1 MEFHP
6 RNLIKEAA
14 MKYSLKIK
22 GAKYSK
28 PSKLKVGSIVKSDY
42 HIDEKDVV
50 RRITEIYKDETCGS
64 GFRASAES
72 FKCGHCGRPYGQYI
86 EGVDSTWFI
95 PVNKEDFI
103 NKMYEA
109 IANDTKETP
118 RL

>member
-1 MEFHP
+1 M
-6 RNLIKEAA
+6 
-14 MKYSLKIK
+14 KIK
-22 GAKYSK
+22 GAKYNSK
-28 PSKLKVGSIVKSDY
+28 SPKLKVGSLVKSEY
-42 HIDEKDVV
+42 YIEEKDVV
-50 RRITEIYKDETCGS
+50 RRITDIYKDETCGS

-72 FKCGHCGRPYGQYI
+72 FRCGHCGRPYGQTI
-86 EGVDSTWFI
+86 IDVDSTWFI